1 MKIRIEARPFGGY
14 TVWYG
19 RWWLGWRATRG
30 EVEMEME
37 RWRRMAAVIRSSIVN
52 GDIGMSVRRC
62 VRL

>member
-37 RWRRMAAVIRSSIVN
+37 RWRRMAAVIRSSNVE
-52 GDIGMSVRRC
+52 R
-62 VRL
+62 